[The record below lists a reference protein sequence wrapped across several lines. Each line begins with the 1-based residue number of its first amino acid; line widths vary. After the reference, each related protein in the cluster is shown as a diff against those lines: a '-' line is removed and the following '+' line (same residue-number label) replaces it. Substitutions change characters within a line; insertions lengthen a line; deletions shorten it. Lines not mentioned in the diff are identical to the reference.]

1 MPRFYNSKD
10 APGTPQQGDLRYNES
25 NNTLETY
32 SGTAWGRIT
41 FGAVTTGALT
51 SGDITASAITGT
63 TLTADAV
70 VISAGWVS
78 LNTATPAF
86 YLPAGAGA
94 ITGVVAS
101 LANRVPVGY
110 NSTGRQIMVRFGG
123 SWFTTASLSLA

>member
-86 YLPAGAGA
+86 YLPAGAGP
-94 ITGVVAS
+94 ITGTVAS
-101 LANRVPVGY
+101 LSNRVAVGY
-110 NSTGRQIMVRFGG
+110 NTVGRALIVRAGG
-123 SWFTTASLSLA
+123 SWFTTVSLALA